1 MKKTKLTARE
11 YLLVAS
17 MLFGMFFGAGN
28 LIFPVSMGQQAG
40 SRMLPAAIGFCITGV
55 GLPLLGVAAMGISES
70 KSLFHMSS
78 FVSRGFAY
86 FFTCALYLTI
96 GPLFAIPRTA
106 TVSFQVGVAPSV
118 PESSRG
124 LLLAVFSLAFF
135 GAVLF
140 FSLRPSNIL
149 TWVGKIL
156 NPLFLAFMVLLIV
169 IAFLNPMGKVS
180 QTAPTGA
187 YAESSFFTGFLEGYN
202 TMDALAS
209 LAFGIV
215 LIEVIR
221 GLGVTDP
228 LCVSVCTVKAGAFST
243 LPMALLYCCLTV
255 LGAQSAAKLGI
266 CTDGGVALFY
276 IAKHH
281 FGSVG
286 GVFLGILATFACL
299 KTAIGLVTS
308 CSRAFAEMFPRLC
321 SYKVYAIVFSVFSFA
336 VSNVGLSAIIKI
348 SLPVL
353 MLLYPMIIVLIL
365 LCLLGRLFDYRKC
378 VFLSTMSLTIFAA
391 VLDLILHLPETVQS
405 VMPFGRHLMGLG
417 AILPL
422 AALRMGWIVP
432 AILGFVIGLVIRAF
446 QKKK

>member
-1 MKKTKLTARE
+1 
-11 YLLVAS
+11 
-17 MLFGMFFGAGN
+17 
-28 LIFPVSMGQQAG
+28 
-40 SRMLPAAIGFCITGV
+40 
-55 GLPLLGVAAMGISES
+55 
-70 KSLFHMSS
+70 
-78 FVSRGFAY
+78 
-86 FFTCALYLTI
+86 
-96 GPLFAIPRTA
+96 
-106 TVSFQVGVAPSV
+106 
-118 PESSRG
+118 
-124 LLLAVFSLAFF
+124 
-135 GAVLF
+135 
-140 FSLRPSNIL
+140 
-149 TWVGKIL
+149 
-156 NPLFLAFMVLLIV
+156 
-169 IAFLNPMGKVS
+169 MGKVS

-432 AILGFVIGLVIRAF
+432 AILGFVIGLAIRAF

>member
-1 MKKTKLTARE
+1 
-11 YLLVAS
+11 
-17 MLFGMFFGAGN
+17 
-28 LIFPVSMGQQAG
+28 
-40 SRMLPAAIGFCITGV
+40 
-55 GLPLLGVAAMGISES
+55 
-70 KSLFHMSS
+70 
-78 FVSRGFAY
+78 
-86 FFTCALYLTI
+86 
-96 GPLFAIPRTA
+96 
-106 TVSFQVGVAPSV
+106 
-118 PESSRG
+118 
-124 LLLAVFSLAFF
+124 
-135 GAVLF
+135 
-140 FSLRPSNIL
+140 
-149 TWVGKIL
+149 
-156 NPLFLAFMVLLIV
+156 MVLLIV

-228 LCVSVCTVKAGAFST
+228 LCVSACTVKAGAFST

-432 AILGFVIGLVIRAF
+432 AILGFVIGLAIRAF